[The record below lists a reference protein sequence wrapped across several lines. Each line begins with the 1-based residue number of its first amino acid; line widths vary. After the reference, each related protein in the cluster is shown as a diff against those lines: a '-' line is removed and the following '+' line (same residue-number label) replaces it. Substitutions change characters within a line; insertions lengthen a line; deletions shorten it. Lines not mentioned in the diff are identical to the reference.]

1 MITDRERF
9 RDSVRYVAD
18 LAVVLIAWLV
28 AYPIRFNLIPLLI
41 PHVPPFADYAWL
53 GALALLIWMVVMRLR
68 PLIPLSRAGGLQE
81 MLFTGLQRHIFA
93 FVTFLVL
100 TMFVSAYKPS
110 RIVFLIFLV
119 LSTAGIVAVRLILFR
134 AIRKQIQR
142 GEGISRVL
150 VVGTGELAL
159 KLVRRLRQRADL
171 GLQVVGLL
179 ADKADE
185 VSQVIEDLPVLG
197 TADQVQSVVEAQ
209 RIDRVFV
216 ALPMSAHE
224 RLRVVLQNLESEMVD
239 VKVVPD
245 LLDYVVL
252 QSSVEDLDGLP
263 IISLKQVPLS
273 GWGAVAKRIFDFCF
287 AAAVLF
293 FGSPVFLLL
302 AALTKLTSP
311 GPVFYKQER
320 MGLDG
325 RVFDIYK
332 YRSMRVDAE
341 EQSGAVWAVEGDPRR
356 TRFGAFLRKSNLDE
370 IPQFINVLRGE
381 MSVVGPRP
389 ERPVFIEKF
398 RNEIPKY
405 MLRHKVK
412 AGLTGWAQVKGWR
425 GNTDLN
431 RRIECDLYYIE
442 NWSFWFD
449 LRIIWLTVFSR
460 AGRKNAY

>member
-18 LAVVLIAWLV
+18 LAVVLVAWLV
-28 AYPIRFNLIPLLI
+28 AYPIRFDLIPLRI

-53 GALALLIWMVVMRLR
+53 GALALLIWTVVMRLR
-68 PLIPLSRAGGLQE
+68 PLLPVSRAGGLQE

-110 RIVFLIFLV
+110 RIVFLIFLT
-119 LSTAGIVAVRLILFR
+119 LSSAGIVAVRLILFQANR
-134 AIRKQIQR
+134 RQIRR
-142 GEGISRVL
+142 GEGLSRVL

-179 ADKADE
+179 ADKAEE
-185 VSQVIEDLPVLG
+185 VSQVLEDTPVLG

-209 RIDRVFV
+209 CIDRVFV

-224 RLRVVLQNLESEMVD
+224 RLRVVLQHLESEMVD

-273 GWGAVAKRIFDFCF
+273 GWGAVAKRLFDFGF
-287 AAAVLF
+287 AATVLTL
-293 FGSPVFLLL
+293 GSPVFLLL
-302 AALTKLTSP
+302 ALLTKLTSP
-311 GPVFYKQER
+311 GPVFYKQAR

-356 TRFGAFLRKSNLDE
+356 TRFGAFLRKTNLDE